1 MGFLAYSSSS
11 SDAGI
16 PYRALIMS
24 FAAVVSIIKEVL
36 FCILGYAAGISIV
49 SKWEYD
55 DGALSSPEI
64 PISPSEFYVSEFKKA
79 NRPVHRHGSGCRETG
94 EECLVCLEE
103 LFDEEDGD
111 GWVYKLV
118 CGHAFHVVCMETW
131 VRHCNLSCPLCRA
144 NVVPLLQEE
153 ECIYPL

>member
-1 MGFLAYSSSS
+1 MGLLPYSPSS

-16 PYRALIMS
+16 PCRVLMS

-36 FCILGYAAGISIV
+36 VCIVGYAGISI

-55 DGALSSPEI
+55 GSVEALSSPET
-64 PISPSEFYVSEFKKA
+64 PISPSEFYVSAFKKA
-79 NRPVHRHGSGCRETG
+79 SHPVRRYDSGRETG

-103 LFDEEDGD
+103 LFEEDGD

-144 NVVPLLQEE
+144 NVVPLLEE
-153 ECIYPL
+153 EESIYPM